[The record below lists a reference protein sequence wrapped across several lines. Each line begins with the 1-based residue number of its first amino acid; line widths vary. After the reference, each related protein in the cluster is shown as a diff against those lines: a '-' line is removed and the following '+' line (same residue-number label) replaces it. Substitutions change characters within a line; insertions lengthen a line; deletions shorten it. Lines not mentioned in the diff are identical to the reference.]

1 MLLQNKKKTF
11 CYNKAMSENELTETI
26 PLSENTKKTS
36 PCPPKT
42 DSLKEWEAY
51 LKEIGLTVD
60 RGKDPQEITLSTL
73 ARFGEK
79 NRPPDY
85 NHENDLYI
93 GNTPELYDEDAVQC
107 DARIGAD
114 IARQKPEEFEK
125 FIKKSLAGQK
135 RKTKRK

>member
-1 MLLQNKKKTF
+1 
-11 CYNKAMSENELTETI
+11 MSENELTETI
-26 PLSENTKKTS
+26 TLPKDTKKA
-36 PCPPKT
+36 PPPPPKT
-42 DSLKEWEAY
+42 DSPREWETY
-51 LKEIGLTVD
+51 LKEMGLGVD

-73 ARFGEK
+73 ARFGKK

-125 FIKKSLAGQK
+125 FIKKSLAGQSK
-135 RKTKRK
+135 KGNKEKNDANDAGV

>member
-1 MLLQNKKKTF
+1 
-11 CYNKAMSENELTETI
+11 MSENELTETI
-26 PLSENTKKTS
+26 PLSENTKKTP

-42 DSLKEWEAY
+42 DSLEEWEAY
-51 LKEIGLTVD
+51 LKEMGLTVD
-60 RGKDPQEITLSTL
+60 QSKDPQEITLSTL

-125 FIKKSLAGQK
+125 FFKKSLAGQK

>member
-1 MLLQNKKKTF
+1 
-11 CYNKAMSENELTETI
+11 MSENELTETI
-26 PLSENTKKTS
+26 TFPENIKKTS
-36 PCPPKT
+36 PRPPKT
-42 DSLKEWEAY
+42 DSPKEWEAY
-51 LKEIGLTVD
+51 LKEMGLAVD
-60 RGKDPQEITLSTL
+60 RGKDPQEITLSAL
-73 ARFGEK
+73 ARFGKK

>member
-1 MLLQNKKKTF
+1 
-11 CYNKAMSENELTETI
+11 MSENEPTETI
-26 PLSENTKKTS
+26 PPSENTKEMS
-36 PCPPKT
+36 LCPPKT
-42 DSLKEWEAY
+42 DSLKEWETY
-51 LKEIGLTVD
+51 LKEMGLAVD
-60 RGKDPQEITLSTL
+60 RGENPQEITLSTL

-114 IARQKPEEFEK
+114 AARQKPEEFEK
-125 FIKKSLAGQK
+125 FIKKSLAGQSK
-135 RKTKRK
+135 KGNKEKNNVNDTGV

>member
-1 MLLQNKKKTF
+1 
-11 CYNKAMSENELTETI
+11 MSENELTETI
-26 PLSENTKKTS
+26 TFPENIKKTS
-36 PCPPKT
+36 PRPPKT
-42 DSLKEWEAY
+42 DSPKEWEAY
-51 LKEIGLTVD
+51 LKEMGLAVD
-60 RGKDPQEITLSTL
+60 RGKDPQEITLSAL
-73 ARFGEK
+73 ARFGKK

-114 IARQKPEEFEK
+114 VARQKPEEFEK
-125 FIKKSLAGQK
+125 FLKKSLAGQK

>member
-1 MLLQNKKKTF
+1 MFENKV
-11 CYNKAMSENELTETI
+11 TETI
-26 PLSENTKKTS
+26 TLPENTKKT
-36 PCPPKT
+36 PPTPPKT

-60 RGKDPQEITLSTL
+60 RGEDPQEIALSTL

-85 NHENDLYI
+85 NHENDLYT
-93 GNTPELYDEDAVQC
+93 GNTSELYDEDAVQC

-114 IARQKPEEFEK
+114 AARQKPEEFEK
-125 FIKKSLAGQK
+125 FLKKSLAGRSK
-135 RKTKRK
+135 KSSKERNK

>member
-1 MLLQNKKKTF
+1 
-11 CYNKAMSENELTETI
+11 MSENELTETI
-26 PLSENTKKTS
+26 TLSENTKKTP

-42 DSLKEWEAY
+42 DSLEEWEAY
-51 LKEIGLTVD
+51 LKEMGLAAD
-60 RGKDPQEITLSTL
+60 RGENPQEITLSTL

-93 GNTPELYDEDAVQC
+93 GNTPELYNEDAVQC

-114 IARQKPEEFEK
+114 VARQKPEEFEK
-125 FIKKSLAGQK
+125 FIKKSLARQSKKGNK
-135 RKTKRK
+135 ERNNVDDAGV